1 MNNKE
6 EIGVKE
12 VLETLRELGS
22 QETIETKRIKF
33 GVAPKNTFG
42 VFQKDINAIAKEIG
56 KNDALTIALFETG
69 NYDAQ
74 ILASK
79 IFNPKNLTP
88 ALMEQFV
95 TSFQTWEACDSF
107 SMKLFARSP
116 FAIEKSIEWSH
127 REAEFEKRAGFATMA
142 AICMADKK
150 ADNDIFE
157 PFFDAV
163 VRESWDNRIYVRKS
177 VNWALRNMG
186 KRNLDLNYR
195 AIDTAHALL
204 QMQNKTAKW
213 IANNALR
220 ELTDDSMRRSDY
232 PRSIYRPK
240 QKRGNRA
247 SEM

>member
-1 MNNKE
+1 M
-6 EIGVKE
+6 
-12 VLETLRELGS
+12 
-22 QETIETKRIKF
+22 
-33 GVAPKNTFG
+33 
-42 VFQKDINAIAKEIG
+42 AKEIG
-56 KNDALTIALFETG
+56 KNDAPSDRTVFETG
-69 NYDAQ
+69 TLRRPNIGQQNFQPKAPDSQ
-74 ILASK
+74 I
-79 IFNPKNLTP
+79 
-88 ALMEQFV
+88 LMEQFV
-95 TSFQTWEACDSF
+95 SSFQTWEACDSF

-116 FAIEKSIEWSH
+116 FAIEKALEWSH

-142 AICMADKK
+142 AFCMANKK
-150 ADNDIFE
+150 ADNDVFE

-204 QMQNKTAKW
+204 QMHNKTAQW
-213 IANNALR
+213 IANNALK

-240 QKRGNRA
+240 RK
-247 SEM
+247 MK

>member
-6 EIGVKE
+6 EIKVDD
-12 VLETLRELGS
+12 VLEALSALGS
-22 QETIETKRIKF
+22 PETIKTKRDKF

-42 VFQKDINAIAKEIG
+42 VFQKDINMLAKEIG
-56 KNDALTIALFETG
+56 KNNDLAIALFETEH
-69 NYDAQ
+69 YDAQ
-74 ILASK
+74 ILTSK
-79 IFNPKNLTP
+79 IFNPKHLTKD
-88 ALMEQFV
+88 LMEQFV
-95 TSFQTWEACDSF
+95 SSFQTWEACDSF

-116 FAIEKSIEWSH
+116 FAIEKALEWSH

-142 AICMADKK
+142 AFCMANKK
-150 ADNDIFE
+150 ADNDVFE

-204 QMQNKTAKW
+204 QMHNKTAQW
-213 IANNALR
+213 IANNALK

-240 QKRGNRA
+240 RK
-247 SEM
+247 MK